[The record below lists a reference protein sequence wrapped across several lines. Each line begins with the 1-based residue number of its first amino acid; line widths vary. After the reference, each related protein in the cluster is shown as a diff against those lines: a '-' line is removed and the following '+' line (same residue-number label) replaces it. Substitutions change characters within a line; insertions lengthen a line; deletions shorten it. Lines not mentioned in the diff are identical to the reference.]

1 MVTVSIVSMVKN
13 EENFIED
20 AVKSILSQ
28 DVNLELIIVDDKSD
42 DNTLNILKG
51 LAEQHPNMS
60 VMINYGQGKVAA
72 FLQGCAVAK
81 GDYLAFF
88 AGDDIMPKGS
98 LKQRLEVISQM
109 ASPSVTLSKIE
120 VMSEDQKIDGLV
132 IPKAKD
138 KGNPSGACIMID
150 REAAKYL
157 LDIPSTLPN
166 EDTWMDLCVTYLK
179 FLNVRPDNIIA
190 CKWRVHA
197 GNSISIKQGF
207 EAFNVKFGA
216 RMNAMSLFLDKYDS
230 LLDEDAKYELK
241 GLIECENFRKQGNIV
256 GIILTSA
263 NLREKLKF
271 SLYSNKYLFK
281 IRSYLRPI

>member
-1 MVTVSIVSMVKN
+1 MLTVSVISMVKN
-13 EENFIED
+13 EERFIQQ
-20 AVKSILSQ
+20 AVESVLNQ

-42 DNTLNILKG
+42 DSTLDILREM
-51 LAEQHPNMS
+51 AEKNPNLT
-60 VMINYGQGKVAA
+60 VKRNQGEGKVAA
-72 FLQGCAVAK
+72 FLQGCALAK

-88 AGDDIMPKGS
+88 AGDDIMPAGS
-98 LKQRLEVISQM
+98 LRQRLDVISQLP
-109 ASPSVTLSKIE
+109 SPAVTLSKIE
-120 VMSEDQKIDGLV
+120 VMSEDKKIDGLI

-138 KGNPSGACIMID
+138 QGNPSGASIMID

-157 LDIPSTLPN
+157 LDIPTTLPN

-190 CKWRVHA
+190 CRWRVHA
-197 GNSISIKQGF
+197 GNSITIKQGF
-207 EAFNVKFGA
+207 EAFNVKFGV

-241 GLIECENFRKQGNIV
+241 GLIECEKFRKQGNIV

-263 NLREKLKF
+263 SLREKLKF